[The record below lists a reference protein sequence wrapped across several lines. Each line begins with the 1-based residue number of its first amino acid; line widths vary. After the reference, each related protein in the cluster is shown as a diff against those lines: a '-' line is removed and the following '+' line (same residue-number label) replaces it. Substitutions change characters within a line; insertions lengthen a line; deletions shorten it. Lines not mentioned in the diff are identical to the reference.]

1 MVVRMSMAGLG
12 RPQDIWHW
20 TFRYFRA
27 IQREYLKVV
36 APRPQKSD
44 DEETVEIAPGVFKTS
59 FDTREK

>member
-20 TFRYFRA
+20 TFRHFRA

-36 APRPQKSD
+36 APRPEKTD
-44 DEETVEIAPGVFKTS
+44 DEVDQFQQNKCEHG
-59 FDTREK
+59 

>member
-1 MVVRMSMAGLG
+1 MSMAGLG

-20 TFRYFRA
+20 TFRHYRA

-36 APRPQKSD
+36 APRPEKTD
-44 DEETVEIAPGVFKTS
+44 DDSVEIAPGVTMTK